1 MNGHMLKCI
10 GGGGRN
16 SSRDALKKI
25 QNGNGNGSQNGYA
38 SGGSRHS
45 TPAPSSQPNNK
56 NRSSPNKRD
65 PGDDFDSDSS
75 PQKKQ
80 KKVIKKPVVK
90 KLKAV
95 GMSKSASQHSASG
108 LSFES
113 KPPPSD
119 DEPEEDDDD
128 YWDRK
133 AALKKK
139 KNPIIKK
146 VIKPV
151 KKDEK
156 NWLGKMKADAKPPP
170 ILPPDTIKVKLEVNG
185 KLELREESES
195 SQTLSSP

>member
-1 MNGHMLKCI
+1 MVFPFSEI
-10 GGGGRN
+10 I
-16 SSRDALKKI
+16 LKKNPSI
-25 QNGNGNGSQNGYA
+25 GS
-38 SGGSRHS
+38 
-45 TPAPSSQPNNK
+45 K
-56 NRSSPNKRD
+56 I
-65 PGDDFDSDSS
+65 
-75 PQKKQ
+75 
-80 KKVIKKPVVK
+80 IKKPIIK
-90 KLKAV
+90 KLKAP

-133 AALKKK
+133 AALKNKK

-146 VIKPV
+146 IIKPV

-156 NWLGKMKADAKPPP
+156 NWVGKMKAEAKLPP
-170 ILPPDTIKVKLEVNG
+170 ILPPDTIKVKLDVNR
-185 KLELREESES
+185 KPESREESES